1 MSAPKIKNILIIF
14 WSLLNILACRWPPCW
29 CCFLYRASLGSK
41 IRFSMQN
48 HFIKPLLMHFF
59 SALTAAWILASTA
72 YAATGDAE
80 FLQARAA
87 YDRKNAIALSEYVQQ
102 LKNQN
107 YILAPY
113 ADYWLMLLNLEDSDN
128 QTVLDFINTYSDY
141 PFADRMRGE
150 FLKKLGKQQDWENFS
165 SEVSH
170 YQLEDNAVACYA
182 AEASAVL
189 GDASVLEGA
198 KSLWMQP
205 KEQAANCAN
214 LYDRMQAAGVL
225 SEDDIFM
232 RLRLA
237 LEDSRVALAKSII
250 RRSKTFTASQYAL
263 IDKAYSSPSVVLAKK
278 SISFNTRFGQE
289 LNLFALSRLAKTNS
303 QQALNAFNKVVDLFK
318 PEDRSYF
325 QGRLAWYA
333 AQRHEPEA
341 LQWFKRAN
349 DTALNKEQLAWFTRA
364 ALREKNWDAVLLA
377 TSKMSPEQ
385 AAEGAWRYWK
395 ARALKA
401 QLVNGKQSQTLEAN
415 TIFAKLSTER
425 HFYGWLAQEE
435 GADTMAAPL
444 NTYKVTEEEV
454 ADIANIEAFQR
465 VEALQRVDLRW
476 EAKTEWAHAS
486 KDFDDKQLL
495 AAAEFAQRKKW
506 YDLTIITADKTTEIH
521 DFALRYPIPYRN
533 LIKDS
538 AAENEVDEAW
548 VYGITRQES
557 RFMHYAKSG
566 VGAAGLMQLMPATA
580 KWIAGRAGVGGYH
593 NGMIHQLDT
602 NIALGTFYMG
612 YTKEL
617 MNGQETMAT
626 AAYNAGPSRAKKWM
640 GNTPLEGAIYA
651 ETIPFSETRLYVLKV
666 MANAHLYATRLGL
679 KSIPLKQRLG
689 IIPSK
694 FDAISSQQ
702 SALQEPLPDTEQA
715 ISAE

>member
-1 MSAPKIKNILIIF
+1 MLIHFKNRLF
-14 WSLLNILACRWPPCW
+14 SL
-29 CCFLYRASLGSK
+29 Y
-41 IRFSMQN
+41 
-48 HFIKPLLMHFF
+48 LM
-59 SALTAAWILASTA
+59 ALTASWIMASTA

-87 YDRKNAIALSEYVQQ
+87 YDKKNAIALSEYVLQ
-102 LKNQN
+102 LQHQN

-113 ADYWLMLLNLEDSDN
+113 ADYWLMLLNLEDADN

-165 SEVSH
+165 GEVSH

-250 RRSKTFTASQYAL
+250 RRSKTFVASQNNL
-263 IDKAYSSPSVVLAKK
+263 IDKAYSSPSVVLTKK
-278 SISFNTRFGQE
+278 SIAFNTRFGRE
-289 LNLFALSRLAKTNS
+289 LNLFALNRLAKTNS
-303 QQALNAFNKVVDLFK
+303 QQALSAFNKVADLFQ

-341 LQWFKRAN
+341 VQWFKRAN
-349 DTALNKEQLAWFTRA
+349 DIVLNKDQLAWFTRA

-377 TSKMSPEQ
+377 TSKMSPDQ

-401 QLVNGKQSQTLEAN
+401 KNQTLEAN
-415 TIFAKLSTER
+415 TLFAKLSTER

-435 GADTMAAPL
+435 VDGAMSAPL
-444 NTYKVTEEEV
+444 NTYKATEEEV
-454 ADIANIEAFQR
+454 VEIANTEAFQR
-465 VEALQRVDLRW
+465 VEALQRIDLRW

-486 KDFDDKQLL
+486 KEFDDKQLL

-506 YDLTIITADKTTEIH
+506 YDLAIITADKTTETH
-521 DFALRYPIPYRN
+521 DFSLRYPIPYRD

-538 AAENEVDEAW
+538 AADNEVDEAW

-580 KWIAGRAGVGGYH
+580 KWIAGRAGIGGYH
-593 NGMIHQLDT
+593 NGKIHELGT
-602 NIALGTFYMG
+602 NISLGTYYMG

-617 MNGQETMAT
+617 MNGQEVMAT

-640 GNTPLEGAIYA
+640 AATPLEGAIYA

-666 MANAHLYATRLGL
+666 MANAHLYAPRLGL

-702 SALQEPLPDTEQA
+702 QALQEPLPDTEQA
-715 ISAE
+715 LSTE